1 MRKRMRPASFSP
13 SSSDAWLNETRAPFT
28 TARSEARAPSRATNP
43 WSSTGTTFSARTSG
57 VTVTKAS
64 LARAYVGTS
73 GWSYPSWRPGFYPA
87 DVKPPEFLRHSSE
100 RLPSVE
106 LNTTGYRI
114 PAEDQFRRWA
124 EQVSPGFRFA
134 VKFNS
139 FRIGGAGTFEERV
152 RLLGDRLGPI
162 RVLVGSARDEG
173 LLALTL
179 GSFDPELMIAFD
191 FRHDSWTGVEAD
203 LPGNAVRVNDL
214 DAAASFRYLRLREP
228 PYADADLE

>member
-1 MRKRMRPASFSP
+1 M
-13 SSSDAWLNETRAPFT
+13 
-28 TARSEARAPSRATNP
+28 TA
-43 WSSTGTTFSARTSG
+43 
-57 VTVTKAS
+57 TKPS

-73 GWSYPSWRPGFYPA
+73 GWSYPSWRPGFYPR
-87 DVKPPEFLRHSSE
+87 DVKPAEFLHYYSE

-134 VKFNS
+134 VKFNA
-139 FRIGGAGTFEERV
+139 FRLGGAGTFEERV

-179 GSFDPELMIAFD
+179 GSFDPDLKIAFD
-191 FRHDSWTGVEAD
+191 FRHDSWAEAD
-203 LPGNAVRVNDL
+203 LELPPNAVRVNEVDSP
-214 DAAASFRYLRLREP
+214 AAFRYLRLREP
-228 PYADADLE
+228 PYDEKALSEWADRIRPLLADGVEVYCYFKHEEEPEAPRYAERLLTLLA

>member
-1 MRKRMRPASFSP
+1 M
-13 SSSDAWLNETRAPFT
+13 
-28 TARSEARAPSRATNP
+28 
-43 WSSTGTTFSARTSG
+43 TFSARTSG
-57 VTVTKAS
+57 VTATKPS

-87 DVKPPEFLRHSSE
+87 EVKPPDFLRHYSQ

-124 EQVSPGFRFA
+124 DQVSPGFRFA
-134 VKFNS
+134 IKFNS
-139 FRIGGAGTFEERV
+139 FRLGGAGTFEERV

-179 GSFDPELMIAFD
+179 GSFDSELKIAFD
-191 FRHDSWTGVEAD
+191 FRHDSWEDMDAD
-203 LPGNAVRVNDL
+203 LPPNAVRVNDL
-214 DAAASFRYLRLREP
+214 DSTASFRYLRFRDP
-228 PYADADLE
+228 PYDEEALAKWADRIRPLLAQGIEVYCYFKHEEEPEAPRYAERLLELLS

>member
-1 MRKRMRPASFSP
+1 M
-13 SSSDAWLNETRAPFT
+13 
-28 TARSEARAPSRATNP
+28 TA
-43 WSSTGTTFSARTSG
+43 
-57 VTVTKAS
+57 TKPS

-87 DVKPPEFLRHSSE
+87 DVKPPDFLRHYSA

-124 EQVSPGFRFA
+124 EQVAPGFQFA

-139 FRIGGAGTFEERV
+139 FRLAGAGTFEERV

-162 RVLVGSARDEG
+162 RVLVGSARDQG

-179 GSFDPELMIAFD
+179 GSFDPELRIAFD
-191 FRHDSWTGVEAD
+191 FRHDSWEGVEVE
-203 LPGNAVRVNDL
+203 LPPNAVRVNDL
-214 DAAASFRYLRLREP
+214 DAAKSFRYLRLREP
-228 PYADADLE
+228 PYADAELEDWAGRIRPLIADGVEVYCYFKHEEEPEAPRSAERLLELLA

>member
-1 MRKRMRPASFSP
+1 V
-13 SSSDAWLNETRAPFT
+13 
-28 TARSEARAPSRATNP
+28 TA
-43 WSSTGTTFSARTSG
+43 
-57 VTVTKAS
+57 TKPS

-87 DVKPPEFLRHSSE
+87 EVKPPEFLRHYSE

-114 PAEDQFRRWA
+114 PAEEQFGRWA
-124 EQVSPGFRFA
+124 EQVSPVFRFA

-139 FRIGGAGTFEERV
+139 FRLGGAGTFEERV

-179 GSFDPELMIAFD
+179 GSFDPELKIAFD
-191 FRHDSWTGVEAD
+191 FRHDSWGEAD
-203 LPGNAVRVNDL
+203 LDLPPNAVRVNDL
-214 DAAASFRYLRLREP
+214 EADAPFRYLRLREP
-228 PYADADLE
+228 PYDDQALTDWAGRIRPLLEAGVEVYCYFKHEEEPQAPRDAERLLELLA

>member
-1 MRKRMRPASFSP
+1 M
-13 SSSDAWLNETRAPFT
+13 
-28 TARSEARAPSRATNP
+28 
-43 WSSTGTTFSARTSG
+43 FSARTSG
-57 VTVTKAS
+57 VTATKPS

-87 DVKPPEFLRHSSE
+87 EVKPPEFLRHYSE

-139 FRIGGAGTFEERV
+139 FRLGGAGTFEERV

-179 GSFDPELMIAFD
+179 GSFDPELKIAFD
-191 FRHDSWTGVEAD
+191 FRHESWEGVEAD
-203 LPGNAVRVNDL
+203 LPPNAVCVNDL
-214 DAAASFRYLRLREP
+214 ESAASFRYLRLREP
-228 PYADADLE
+228 PYDEKALSEWADRIRPLLADGVDVYCYFKHEDKPEAPRYAERLLELLS

>member
-1 MRKRMRPASFSP
+1 M
-13 SSSDAWLNETRAPFT
+13 
-28 TARSEARAPSRATNP
+28 TA
-43 WSSTGTTFSARTSG
+43 
-57 VTVTKAS
+57 TKPS

-87 DVKPPEFLRHSSE
+87 EVKPPEFLRYYSG

-139 FRIGGAGTFEERV
+139 FRLGGAGTFEERV

-173 LLALTL
+173 LLTLTL
-179 GSFDPELMIAFD
+179 GSFDPELKIAFD
-191 FRHDSWTGVEAD
+191 FRHDSWDAMELD
-203 LPGNAVRVNDL
+203 LPPNAVRVNDL
-214 DAAASFRYLRLREP
+214 DSPASFRYLRLREP
-228 PYADADLE
+228 PYDDAALEEWADRIRPLLAGGIDVYCYFKHEDEPEAPLYAERLVGLLSS